1 MKSHLLMLLG
11 TVHVYSTAQ
20 KKANREPVWEL
31 VQNGYQ
37 TDIEWMRIGNGLKK
51 GKKVFSILRRTRS
64 SEHMY
69 ASKFRYQSA
78 EGDMGICGVDV
89 FLIR

>member
-1 MKSHLLMLLG
+1 
-11 TVHVYSTAQ
+11 
-20 KKANREPVWEL
+20 
-31 VQNGYQ
+31 
-37 TDIEWMRIGNGLKK
+37 MRIGNGLKK
-51 GKKVFSILRRTRS
+51 GKKLFSILRRTRS

-69 ASKFRYQSA
+69 ASKFCYQSA